1 MGRQPPS
8 FRARRTFATGVL
20 MVLMC
25 LGLSFLFLMYVG
37 GKESDN
43 ALQKGLSAWNTVES
57 LIQRGQLPSVLP
69 QADDEAVQVL
79 NAHGTVVAASS
90 QLAGEPPL
98 ATFRPTADKLSTTQ
112 ILCHPAG
119 MEGCRTVTSINV
131 YQPDGIWSVYVAT
144 PTVPWYGNSTAVLLA
159 IGTSLLVITAVTAWV
174 FRDISKAVEPV
185 VAIRR
190 QLADIT
196 AAQLERRVP
205 VPGTY
210 DTYDEVKVLAETVN
224 GTLDRLEGAYERLR
238 RFTSDAS
245 HDLRSPITAMRLQLD
260 DALAFPQ
267 DADWPTVA
275 ATVLKGVD
283 RLQAI
288 VTDLLALAR
297 LDAGAPLS
305 GEPTDLGVLA
315 GAELDQRPHRA
326 KIVRRLQ
333 QGVCVDCDRLRISRV
348 LVNLLDNAERHATSQ
363 ITVTVR
369 AENGI
374 AVLEVLDDGAGLAAE
389 DRERVFERFTRLDAA
404 RDRDAGG
411 TGLGLAIAREIAQ
424 AHEGT
429 LTVEDSD
436 RGARFVL
443 RLPQCGNTVPATR
456 EVFHQTVTGPAG
468 SPSPGRWLGRVT
480 AIVTR
485 DRRPV
490 TTGGSN
496 RTEAW

>member
-1 MGRQPPS
+1 MGRRRPS
-8 FRARRTFATGVL
+8 FRTRRTLATGVL

-43 ALQKGLSAWNTVES
+43 ALQQGLSAWNSVES
-57 LIQRGQLPSVLP
+57 QIQQKRLPSVLP
-69 QADDEAVQVL
+69 HADDEAVQVL
-79 NAHGTVVAASS
+79 DAHDNVVAASS
-90 QLAGEPPL
+90 QLVGQPPM
-98 ATFRPTADKLSTTQ
+98 ATFHPPGDKLAATRV
-112 ILCHPAG
+112 LCSPVG
-119 MEGCRTVTSINV
+119 LDGCRTVTSINV
-131 YQPDGIWSVYVAT
+131 YQPDGIWSLYVAT

-159 IGTSLLVITAVTAWV
+159 IGTSLLVTVAVTGWV
-174 FRDISKAVEPV
+174 FRDITKAVKPV
-185 VAIRR
+185 AAIQR

-205 VPGTY
+205 VPGVY
-210 DTYDEVKVLAETVN
+210 DTYEEVKVLADTVN
-224 GTLDRLEGAYERLR
+224 GTLDRLEEAYERLR

-260 DALAFPQ
+260 DALAHPE

-275 ATVLKGVD
+275 TTVLTGVD
-283 RLQAI
+283 RLHAI
-288 VTDLLALAR
+288 VTDLLTLAR

-305 GEPTDLGVLA
+305 SEPTDLSSLA
-315 GAELDQRPHRA
+315 GAELDQRPPRA

-333 QGVCVDCDRLRISRV
+333 PGVCVDIDQLRISRV

-374 AVLEVLDDGAGLAAE
+374 AVLEVQDDGAGLAVE

-404 RDRDAGG
+404 RARDAGG

-424 AHEGT
+424 AHQGT

-443 RLPQCGNTVPATR
+443 RLPQRGPSSEPVPEAPR
-456 EVFHQTVTGPAG
+456 QAADDRPAG
-468 SPSPGRWLGRVT
+468 RPSPVGLLSRATATLVRDARRVSKGVG
-480 AIVTR
+480 A
-485 DRRPV
+485 
-490 TTGGSN
+490 
-496 RTEAW
+496 